1 MIYIESYIVL
11 AQTYSNF
18 LRLRPQ
24 ATVSYIDSNK
34 WQFGKSSI
42 LDDIQLA
49 DVRDIPTSHE
59 IPVLK
64 RLLALGKGGKG
75 KRLLWNWLWRN
86 HINLKLIYTKNLKN
100 YQNFKRKKI
109 WWKKELSAY
118 LLALPSISAL
128 PNKV

>member
-24 ATVSYIDSNK
+24 ATVSYIESNK

-49 DVRDIPTSHE
+49 QPSSCNSYISMQLMHVTYQ
-59 IPVLK
+59 
-64 RLLALGKGGKG
+64 RL
-75 KRLLWNWLWRN
+75 
-86 HINLKLIYTKNLKN
+86 TKSL
-100 YQNFKRKKI
+100 F
-109 WWKKELSAY
+109 
-118 LLALPSISAL
+118 
-128 PNKV
+128 